1 MRRRDQI
8 ALKKGPISGLA
19 EEVGVPQ
26 KHGLGAVRESLW
38 PWILWTVVMAVVAWG
53 IAASLQRFHRPV
65 ELGSRWVLWFLLV
78 LPVLAFYAFRFHSRR
93 QSTWGFSRLAL
104 LASIPPGIRTYFIT
118 LPFSLRCGAF
128 ALLIFAAAQPRLVN
142 VFERSEDEGI
152 DIVLVM
158 DVSLSMEANDL
169 EPNRFVA
176 ARNVM
181 SDFVKQRP
189 KDRIG
194 FVIFGRDAYPYCPLT
209 RDHNAI
215 QRLLGKLRLRQ
226 IDDGQATAIGEALG
240 TALNMLSSS
249 KGKSKV
255 VILLTDGAN
264 NSGEMAPRESAEHAA
279 ALGVRVHTVLVGS
292 PSGEGGGL
300 FGLRAPTDPELL
312 EHIAARTGGMA
323 FIATDKK
330 ALENRFQRILDL
342 MEKNKFE
349 HRIRTTSG
357 VQDRFLAA
365 AVLLFFLEMLLSLT
379 WLRRLP

>member
-209 RDHNAI
+209 RDHHAI